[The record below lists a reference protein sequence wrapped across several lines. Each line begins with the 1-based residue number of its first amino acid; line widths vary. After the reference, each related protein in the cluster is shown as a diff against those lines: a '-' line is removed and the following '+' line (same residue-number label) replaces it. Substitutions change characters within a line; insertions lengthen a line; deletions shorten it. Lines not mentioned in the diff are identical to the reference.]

1 MTSTDTIRIELQD
14 GLAILSLAQ
23 PARGNPFD
31 GAFGRD
37 FKQALEN
44 TAAYSALSIALILP
58 FSVGFGVLIY
68 QVKLRGSAVRKLL
81 WRV

>member
-37 FKQALEN
+37 FKQV
-44 TAAYSALSIALILP
+44 AAELLNCAD
-58 FSVGFGVLIY
+58 
-68 QVKLRGSAVRKLL
+68 LRADSEYLFTNAF
-81 WRV
+81 